1 KAVKVASS
9 LIHKLGLFT
18 EEDIR
23 EDEMIIELIGRRVTV
38 EEVDALEKHYQG
50 IGIKECFLFTVD
62 EYDIIDYTHKSN
74 AARFA
79 NYSCKPN
86 IEAKIIKLRGKNSVI
101 YFSRRAIE
109 KGEELTLGYNFG
121 LEIGS
126 RHRNPCNCGTSTC

>member
-1 KAVKVASS
+1 MKVASS
-9 LIHKLGLFT
+9 PIHKLGLFT
-18 EEDIR
+18 EEDIG

-62 EYDIIDYTHKSN
+62 EHDVIDCTHKSN

-79 NYSCKPN
+79 NHSCKPN

-101 YFSRRAIE
+101 YFSRRAIK
-109 KGEELTLGYNFG
+109 KGMFSSVI
-121 LEIGS
+121 IG
-126 RHRNPCNCGTSTC
+126 TCE